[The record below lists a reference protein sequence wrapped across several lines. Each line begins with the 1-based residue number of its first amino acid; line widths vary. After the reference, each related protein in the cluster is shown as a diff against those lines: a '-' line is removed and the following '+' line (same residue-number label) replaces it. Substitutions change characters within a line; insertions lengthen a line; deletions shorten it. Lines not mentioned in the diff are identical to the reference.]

1 MDKQLG
7 SDGGEELTVRHQ
19 CGSKKIVMQL
29 ESLCQTISRVLAA
42 EREGEGMTNVDLG
55 NYLLLC
61 QRGSRWHQRTLIDPS
76 PGEYCLV
83 DSVYLFG
90 EDKASLPVIDK
101 FRRNMW
107 SPSKQEKKLCSYKKM
122 IFWHV
127 YFFRCVFVCNGNKT
141 APQQVKTK
149 FRWRGKM

>member
-1 MDKQLG
+1 MSILETTCYFVKG
-7 SDGGEELTVRHQ
+7 VPDGIR
-19 CGSKKIVMQL
+19 KP
-29 ESLCQTISRVLAA
+29 LCL
-42 EREGEGMTNVDLG
+42 
-55 NYLLLC
+55 
-61 QRGSRWHQRTLIDPS
+61 TLIDPS

-101 FRRNMW
+101 SRRNMW

-127 YFFRCVFVCNGNKT
+127 YFFRCVFVCNGNNT